1 MKKAFVLSF
10 LALLL
15 LSLVAPVFAQEV
27 CRPVANY
34 QYAKIFLKGQPDE
47 AFAKAKA
54 EGKAVLIFFVQPG
67 G

>member
-1 MKKAFVLSF
+1 MKKAAVVSF

-15 LSLVAPVFAQEV
+15 LTLVAPVFAQET

-34 QYAKIFLKGQPDE
+34 QYAKIFLQGQPDE
-47 AFAKAKA
+47 AFSKAKT
-54 EGKAVLIFFVQPG
+54 EGKPVLIFFAQPG